1 MDVTEYVVGVYFIV
15 RRPASTVI
23 VYSYDDIIFFF
34 RYSQGL
40 FYLGQM
46 THRAPIGALSAAS
59 NLCPQR
65 RTAFQT
71 GCARNN
77 K

>member
-1 MDVTEYVVGVYFIV
+1 MDFTEYIVGVHCIV

-23 VYSYDDIIFFF
+23 YSYDDIIFFF
-34 RYSQGL
+34 RYSQRF

-71 GCARNN
+71 GCARN